1 MNQPFIPPAE
11 VAEDVRA
18 ALAEDIGTGD
28 LTALMIEPTQQARGH
43 VIAQSPPYS
52 HGQPWFDEAFKKWTG
67 TSPYLARQRRRPHQP
82 NQRTG
87 QCTAPLARS

>member
-1 MNQPFIPPAE
+1 MNKPFIPPAE

-43 VIAQSPPYS
+43 VNGDAWQGCHASL
-52 HGQPWFDEAFKKWTG
+52 F
-67 TSPYLARQRRRPHQP
+67 
-82 NQRTG
+82 
-87 QCTAPLARS
+87 